1 MYRILLIEDS
11 EADASVC
18 RDAIEMMN
26 DESPER
32 ELQLTVSPTYEE
44 AREALGNHFHGV
56 IVDIKLNDGYSG
68 NDIIHTIIS
77 NYRIP
82 VAVMTGTPDTDLD
95 ENSPINVYKK
105 GEKTYKDIINDLVM
119 SFDTGLF
126 DVIGGKGVLEDTM
139 NQVFWK
145 NLYPQIKSWTE
156 LKREGYDT
164 EKILLRYA
172 VSHIQELLDY
182 EVPAYVTYEMY
193 IKPPVNK
200 NVRTGTILKSKE
212 DSNYCIVLSPPCDLA
227 IHNGKMKTDTIMVCE
242 IESEEKICKEV
253 IGSTGEA
260 KRKKVLLPAI
270 KNNYKE
276 YYHWLP
282 QNELFEGGY
291 VNFRHTLNYS
301 QEELDKY
308 FEKSNVHLT
317 NFFVKDILGR
327 FSAYYARQG
336 QPDFEFDVEAEK
348 ILRKYYN
355 NQNES

>member
-18 RDAIEMMN
+18 KDAIDMMN
-26 DESPER
+26 DEKPER
-32 ELQLTVSPTYEE
+32 ELELTIAATYEE
-44 AREALGNHFHGV
+44 AIETLDNQFNGV
-56 IVDIKLNDGYSG
+56 IVDIKLNDGNSG

-82 VAVMTGTPDTDLD
+82 VAVMTGTPDTDL
-95 ENSPINVYKK
+95 EEKSPIVVYKK
-105 GEKTYKDIINDLVM
+105 GEKTYKDIIDDLVV

-126 DVIGGKGVLEDTM
+126 NVIGGNGILEETM
-139 NQVFWK
+139 NKVFWR

-172 VSHIQELLDY
+172 ISHIQELLDY
-182 EVPAYVTYEMY
+182 EVPAYVTHEMY
-193 IKPPVNK
+193 IKPPINE
-200 NVRTGTILKSKE
+200 NVKTGTILRNKE
-212 DSNYCIVLSPPCDLA
+212 DGNYCIVLSPPCDLA
-227 IHNGKMKTDTIMVCE
+227 LHNGKMKTDTIMVCE
-242 IESEEKICKEV
+242 IESEEKISKEI
-253 IGSTGEA
+253 IGTTGEA

-282 QNELFEGGY
+282 QNGLFEGGY

-301 QEELDKY
+301 PNELDQY
-308 FEKSNVHLT
+308 FEKFDLQLT
-317 NFFVKDILGR
+317 NFFVKDILSR

-336 QPDFEFDVEAEK
+336 QPDFEFDTEAEK
-348 ILRKYYN
+348 IIKKYFN
-355 NQNES
+355 N